1 MCRWC
6 RMAYDS
12 ASGSSLQHDR
22 TKQTETTRRDREGEI
37 KYMEITDL
45 MQGVGGERRMQGLE
59 ADMNAKIQGLIIFG
73 SELRDRLFLIAM
85 FLTPKTGC

>member
-12 ASGSSLQHDR
+12 ASGPSLQHVR
-22 TKQTETTRRDREGEI
+22 TKQTETRRDREGEI